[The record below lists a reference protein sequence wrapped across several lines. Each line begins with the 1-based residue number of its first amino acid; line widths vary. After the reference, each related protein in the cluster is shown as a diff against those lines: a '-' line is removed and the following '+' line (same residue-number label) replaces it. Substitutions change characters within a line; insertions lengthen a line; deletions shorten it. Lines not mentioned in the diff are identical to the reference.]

1 MIWKTVEEYCQAEQT
16 KHRRITVKGDVLIK
30 SFIERERKNIHVKR
44 LKEYNRGKWTQLL
57 KNIFKIINRVWE
69 I

>member
-1 MIWKTVEEYCQAEQT
+1 MVWKTVEEYFQAEQT
-16 KHRRITVKGDVLIK
+16 KHRRITGKGDILIK
-30 SFIERERKNIHVKR
+30 SFIARERKNIQVKR
-44 LKEYNRGKWTQLL
+44 LKEYNRGKWNQLL